1 MLVSIL
7 LVGFID
13 IVLKKRS
20 MRLHARVHVWTLTW
34 REEEVKRAV
43 AQLSHE
49 LLRKSILH
57 FLKEKLLKLSYF
69 SKPQTSQYHTEE
81 KKTFSRGR
89 WMQMNAFISFILIFI
104 RHVPSQH
111 ICFKTVPAG
120 NNILVPYSKYP
131 NSFFI
136 YCLNLRTVNF
146 V

>member
-20 MRLHARVHVWTLTW
+20 MRLHARVHVCTLTW

-49 LLRKSILH
+49 LLRKSLLH

-81 KKTFSRGR
+81 KKNILKRK
-89 WMQMNAFISFILIFI
+89 MNADE
-104 RHVPSQH
+104 
-111 ICFKTVPAG
+111 CFYQF
-120 NNILVPYSKYP
+120 YSYLHQACP
-131 NSFFI
+131 
-136 YCLNLRTVNF
+136 
-146 V
+146 